1 MIFVDLNKNFIDFF
15 YHCREKFGLYHV
27 DFTHPNRT
35 RTPKV
40 SAKVYKNIVKTHTI
54 DWSYRPKPG
63 VFINA
68 EPQRASDDGNGASGL
83 ISPLQLLLTITSAII
98 LRYF

>member
-1 MIFVDLNKNFIDFF
+1 M
-15 YHCREKFGLYHV
+15 YHV
-27 DFTHPNRT
+27 DFNHPNRT

-40 SAKVYKNIVKTHTI
+40 SAKVYSNIVKTHTI

-63 VFINA
+63 VMINA
-68 EPQRASDDGNGASGL
+68 EPQRASDDGNGANGL

-98 LRYF
+98 LSNL